1 MGSDGVEWE
10 PNGTMS
16 KELARNT
23 FCVTEDT
30 RTATAIDTS
39 RHQKRFLECFAAC
52 RSVLRAARAAKLNRQ
67 SHYWWLKEDPTY
79 RARFEAAC
87 ERVAQMLEDEAV
99 RRAHDGVRRAVR
111 YKGKVV
117 GYEMEYSDRLLELL
131 LKAHNP
137 EKYTER
143 SKVNLNV
150 TGELEL
156 RARLE
161 AGRKRA
167 AGLVAP
173 SPMARLTA
181 ERTDGNQLQS
191 C

>member
-1 MGSDGVEWE
+1 
-10 PNGTMS
+10 MS
-16 KELARNT
+16 KALAP
-23 FCVTEDT
+23 
-30 RTATAIDTS
+30 AIDTS
-39 RHQKRFLECFAAC
+39 RHQERFLECFAAC
-52 RSVLRAARAAKLNRQ
+52 GSVLKAARSAKLNRQ
-67 SHYWWLKEDPTY
+67 SHYWWLREDPTY
-79 RARFEAAC
+79 RPRFEAAC

-131 LKAHNP
+131 LKAHSP
-137 EKYTER
+137 EKYAER

-167 AGLVAP
+167 AAECWSQGSGCPERSDQPDPAQGFRPANCPDALGEE
-173 SPMARLTA
+173 RL
-181 ERTDGNQLQS
+181 RLG
-191 C
+191 